1 MDSPVNT
8 PLFDIQILDI
18 RHIAGPNM
26 WTYDPVLEALVDIG
40 ALEDYPSDRLPGFPQ
55 RLGAWLP
62 GLVEH
67 RCSYDERGGF
77 LKRLDEGT
85 WPAHIMEHVTL
96 ELQSLAGLSGGFGR
110 ARETSNRGVYKVV
123 VTCWQK
129 EVTRS
134 AIEAA
139 RDLVLA
145 AIRDDAFD
153 VDAVVRQLRRQSD
166 RLCLGPSTSHIVA
179 AAEARKIPFIRLND
193 GNLVQIGYGAAQRRI
208 WTAETDCTSAIAEG
222 ISRDKQLTRQLLSA
236 CGVAVP
242 RGQLVDSADEAWEA
256 AQDLGLPAV
265 VKPSD
270 GNHGRGVFTQLS
282 TREEVE
288 KAYSVAV
295 DEGSGVI
302 VERFIDGLE
311 HRLLIVG
318 GRMVAAARGDI
329 ASVVGDG
336 QSTIRELIETQLNS
350 DPRRGSGE
358 DQPLNKV
365 GLDSAAHLEIA
376 RQGYADGDAVPAA
389 SATVVI
395 QRNGNVAID
404 CTAEVHPQVA
414 AQASLAAR
422 IVGLDIAGIDIV
434 SADIGRPFAETGGA
448 IVEVN
453 AGPGLLMHI
462 KPAEGQPQNV
472 GEAIIGHLFPDNASG
487 RIPIVGVSGSHGTTQ
502 TAQLIA
508 RILSLHPWKTG
519 LVSTAPAEGPGIIT
533 PTRVESTWEQGR
545 KMLLNRA
552 VEAAVIENNVRE
564 LLDEGLCYDRCQVGV
579 VTGLDTAE
587 TFPDRDIETPDDLR
601 KVLRT
606 QVDVVLPVGAA
617 VLNAEDEIVAGLAE
631 LSDGEVLF
639 FSRDAA
645 HPVIAA
651 HLAAGGRAVVLR
663 DQQLLLCHGSESSM
677 LCSTTELP
685 GGCPDTPGCRAHLAA
700 VAAAWAL
707 GLDRQAIR
715 AGILHQKQ
723 LVAA

>member
-1 MDSPVNT
+1 
-8 PLFDIQILDI
+8 
-18 RHIAGPNM
+18 
-26 WTYDPVLEALVDIG
+26 
-40 ALEDYPSDRLPGFPQ
+40 
-55 RLGAWLP
+55 
-62 GLVEH
+62 
-67 RCSYDERGGF
+67 
-77 LKRLDEGT
+77 
-85 WPAHIMEHVTL
+85 
-96 ELQSLAGLSGGFGR
+96 
-110 ARETSNRGVYKVV
+110 

-462 KPAEGQPQNV
+462 KPAEGTPQPV
-472 GEAIIGHLFPDNASG
+472 GSAIIGHLFPEGATG
-487 RIPIVGVSGSHGTTQ
+487 RIPLVGVSGSHGTAL

-508 RILSLHPWKTG
+508 RILSLHPWRTG
-519 LVSTAPAEGPGIIT
+519 LVCGAPTDTAGIVT
-533 PTRVESTWEQGR
+533 PSRREPVFEQGR
-545 KMLLNRA
+545 KVLMNPA
-552 VEAAVIENNVRE
+552 VQAAVIETPMRE
-564 LLDEGLCYDRCQVGV
+564 LLDEGTCYDVCSVGV

-587 TFPDRDIETPDDLR
+587 TFSDREMETPEQLHTI
-601 KVLRT
+601 LRT
-606 QVDVVLPVGAA
+606 QIDVVPKWGFS
-617 VLNAEDEIVAGLAE
+617 VLNAEDEIVAAMAE
-631 LSDGEVLF
+631 LSEGEVVF

-645 HPVIAA
+645 HPVVTA
-651 HLAAGGRAVVLR
+651 HLAAGGRAVVLSSGEL
-663 DQQLLLCHGSESSM
+663 QLKRGASTEVLCDAAD
-677 LCSTTELP
+677 LP

-707 GLDRQAIR
+707 GFDCERIR
-715 AGILHQKQ
+715 AAVLHP
-723 LVAA
+723 LTV